1 MFLNKII
8 SPFFNGGDIFI
19 SLYSLKSVKAYY
31 EAPRLS
37 EIHFLRFSK
46 KSAKKCNLHIAI
58 CTPKCYNVYMNKIG
72 GLEMPDIKA
81 TKLSYDELF
90 NSTTMFYMNPDY
102 EAEIGKVVEAKT
114 ADISVGLRTIKD
126 KESLKQYIIDHKDA
140 LDNLTSIAEI
150 SVERFKRMVSMI
162 RKDRGFVFGTEW
174 GLSKIRTAMMDSPAM
189 MESILNLLWD
199 GRNDEKMQS
208 CIPAFYLE
216 NMAMD
221 PVTLSMLQ
229 DENTVRRLVKRG
241 LEGKYSNGIGDAVLS
256 DIEKELKRVC
266 AKHGLEFQNNVR
278 VPLLDRAV
286 SFVLESPTN
295 PRVIIDVSYSVTTS
309 SSQGSK
315 KEAARKTVEVLNSE
329 KASGRNIVYINFLDG
344 AGWIGRQSDMKEI
357 HRCSDYVLN
366 FQNIGLLEDIID
378 THIDEI

>member
-1 MFLNKII
+1 
-8 SPFFNGGDIFI
+8 
-19 SLYSLKSVKAYY
+19 
-31 EAPRLS
+31 
-37 EIHFLRFSK
+37 
-46 KSAKKCNLHIAI
+46 
-58 CTPKCYNVYMNKIG
+58 
-72 GLEMPDIKA
+72 MPDIKA

>member
-1 MFLNKII
+1 
-8 SPFFNGGDIFI
+8 
-19 SLYSLKSVKAYY
+19 
-31 EAPRLS
+31 
-37 EIHFLRFSK
+37 
-46 KSAKKCNLHIAI
+46 
-58 CTPKCYNVYMNKIG
+58 
-72 GLEMPDIKA
+72 MPETKA

-90 NSTTMFYMNPDY
+90 NSTTMFYMNPAY
-102 EAEIGKVVEAKT
+102 EAEIGKIVEAKT

-126 KESLKQYIIDHKDA
+126 KESLKQYILNHKDS
-140 LDNLTSIAEI
+140 LDNLTSVAEI

-199 GRNDEKMQS
+199 GKNDEKLQS

-221 PVTLSMLQ
+221 AVTLSMLQ

-241 LEGKYSNGIGDAVLS
+241 LEGKYSNGIGDAVLT

-266 AKHGLEFQNNVR
+266 AKHGLEFQSNVR

-286 SFVLESPTN
+286 SFVLESPAN
-295 PRVIIDVSYSVTTS
+295 PRVILDVSYSVTTS

-315 KEAARKTVEVLNSE
+315 KEAARKTVEVLKRE
-329 KASGRNIVYINFLDG
+329 KEFGRNIVYINFLDG
-344 AGWIGRQSDMKEI
+344 AGWIGRQSDMREI

-378 THIDEI
+378 SHIHEI

>member
-1 MFLNKII
+1 
-8 SPFFNGGDIFI
+8 
-19 SLYSLKSVKAYY
+19 
-31 EAPRLS
+31 
-37 EIHFLRFSK
+37 
-46 KSAKKCNLHIAI
+46 
-58 CTPKCYNVYMNKIG
+58 
-72 GLEMPDIKA
+72 MPETKA

-102 EAEIGKVVEAKT
+102 EAKIGKVVEAKT

-126 KESLKQYIIDHKDA
+126 KESLKQYILDHKDS
-140 LDNLTSIAEI
+140 LDNLTSVAEI

-199 GRNDEKMQS
+199 GRNDEKLQS

-221 PVTLSMLQ
+221 SVTLSMLQ

-241 LEGKYSNGIGDAVLS
+241 LEGKYSNGIGDAVLT

-266 AKHGLEFQNNVR
+266 AKHGLEFQSNVR

-286 SFVLESPTN
+286 SFVLESPAN
-295 PRVIIDVSYSVTTS
+295 PRVILDVSYSVTTS

-315 KEAARKTVEVLNSE
+315 KEAARKTVEVLKKE
-329 KASGRNIVYINFLDG
+329 KDAGRNIVYINFLDG
-344 AGWIGRQSDMKEI
+344 AGWIGRQSDMREI

-378 THIDEI
+378 THIHEI